1 MNEHPQAPT
10 RATTE
15 APTEATTANAAQD
28 WSLWSTSARLVVT
41 DSIALTRARQI
52 ADRILRDVEL
62 ACSRFRDDSEVRTL
76 AGRAADG
83 VEVSEMLAALVER
96 GIDAARATGGDV
108 DPTLGGVLDG
118 LGYDREVRM
127 LPHGQHGDEAS
138 FSMSVA
144 TPREPGWTRISL
156 EGRILRVP
164 DDLRLDLGATAK
176 AVAADLCAVA
186 IADELH
192 CGVLISLGGDIA
204 TAGPSRDDGW
214 QITVRDLPGDPET
227 SITLADGFAVA
238 TSSTQK
244 RRWIHD
250 GRQVHHIL
258 DPRLGLP
265 SPPVWRS
272 VTVAADTC
280 FRANTLSTAAV
291 VKGCRAV
298 DWLTWQGVPARLVD
312 THGNVTHLGGW
323 PDDEIDSAPRHRH
336 PAADTATASFAAPLE
351 SRIAAHRPAADAK
364 APSRSTATPTRMRRA
379 G

>member
-1 MNEHPQAPT
+1 MIDPTDGPRDKAPT
-10 RATTE
+10 AAT
-15 APTEATTANAAQD
+15 ARNAAQD
-28 WSLWSTSARLVVT
+28 WTLWGTSARLVVT
-41 DSIALTRARQI
+41 DAVALTRARRI
-52 ADRILRDVEL
+52 ADRILLDVEL
-62 ACSRFRDDSEVRTL
+62 ACSRFRDDSELR
-76 AGRAADG
+76 AIGGRASAG
-83 VEVSEMLAALVER
+83 VVVSDMLAALVER
-96 GIDAARATGGDV
+96 ALDAARQTRGDV

-127 LPHGQHGDEAS
+127 LPHTQHGTEAS

-176 AVAADLCAVA
+176 AVAADLCATA

-192 CGVLISLGGDIA
+192 CGALVSLGGDIA
-204 TAGPSRDDGW
+204 TAGRTRGDGW
-214 QITVRDLPGDPET
+214 QVTVRDLPHDPAST
-227 SITLADGFAVA
+227 ITLGDGFAVA

-265 SPPVWRS
+265 VPPVWRS
-272 VTVAADTC
+272 VTVAAEHC
-280 FRANTLSTAAV
+280 LRANTLSTAAV
-291 VKGCRAV
+291 VKGRRAV
-298 DWLTWQGVPARLVD
+298 EWLAAQGTPARLVD
-312 THGNVTHLGGW
+312 THGTVTHVGGW
-323 PDDEIDSAPRHRH
+323 PDSEVDAAPHYRHR
-336 PAADTATASFAAPLE
+336 ADPATASFAAPLAVDGG
-351 SRIAAHRPAADAK
+351 SRHEA
-364 APSRSTATPTRMRRA
+364 MRRA